1 MKFIEKFIN
10 ELLHNSQGTV
20 MGLSKIY
27 SFKFISKYGFH
38 HNFTKYAFIL
48 VRLYVYLITGMER
61 RNFLAFVN
69 QIIFFY
75 MSFFEKICFI
85 LI

>member
-48 VRLYVYLITGMER
+48 VRLYVYLITGMKS
-61 RNFLAFVN
+61 RNFLLTKLY
-69 QIIFFY
+69 FFTCLSLKKSA
-75 MSFFEKICFI
+75 SF
-85 LI
+85 